1 MLPESATLTMADR
14 LIMAALSCVA
24 LGVLGTIFSL
34 RLFYATK
41 EKESARF
48 DKLCGRFLPVFYVT
62 LIGAVVALA

>member
-1 MLPESATLTMADR
+1 
-14 LIMAALSCVA
+14 VA

-48 DKLCGRFLPVFYVT
+48 DKLCGRFLPIFYVT